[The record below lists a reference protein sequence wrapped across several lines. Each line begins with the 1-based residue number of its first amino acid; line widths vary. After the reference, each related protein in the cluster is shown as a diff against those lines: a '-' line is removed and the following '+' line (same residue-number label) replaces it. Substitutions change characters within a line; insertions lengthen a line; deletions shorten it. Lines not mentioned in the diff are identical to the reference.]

1 MNLHRITA
9 AGALAI
15 SVAFAASAQSEE
27 APATNAPIIVTAS
40 RTGRSADEI
49 ASGVTVITADE
60 IKRSGATDV
69 VQALEKLG
77 GLYFRKSGGNPSS
90 AEVSMRGFGENSH
103 GRTLILVNGERLNSL
118 DMAAPNLLRVPFG
131 SIERI
136 EVLRGAQTILYGD
149 FAGAGVINI
158 ITRPGADKPT
168 TTVAATVGSQNTFGG
183 SVSTAGRLD
192 DALRYAVDAHWQ
204 KSDGWRKNS
213 DFETMDVRVSLGK
226 DWNARA
232 TSTLSLFYNTGDYG
246 MPGALTPAQMRANP
260 RQTTHPLDEGSS
272 QSWGLALDNSFL
284 VGEDGTLRLNV
295 AASRR
300 LIDSQ
305 NDYRAWGYWFY
316 YGSGLDS
323 LTFSPSYSDRYQI
336 AGVENRIT
344 VGADIRRDALAMNYA
359 YNPEIPLWGVANKA
373 FDLTRVSLA
382 GYVENET
389 FLSDTLSLILGAR
402 ADRIASESAVNG
414 TEMPDVNSTEHALS
428 ASVLYRPS
436 QQVKLYAQAAS
447 LYHAPFADEQVNI
460 WGPTPVVA
468 DLEPETGLN
477 QEAGAVV
484 RFAEEWETGMS
495 LYQLDLQNEI
505 VYNPLTWKN
514 ENTDDTRRR
523 GMEANLS
530 WRRPGVASLSAF
542 YTFVDAEF
550 DAGPNA
556 GKEIPL
562 VPQHVLTVHGDWS
575 VIEDLALLA
584 TFRATSNQRSGGDFR
599 NVANRLD
606 GFGVLDT
613 GVRITPSRVSGLTL
627 IFSVDNVFDKH
638 YATTGFFGSS
648 VYPANGRTWTLTAS
662 YTF

>member
-1 MNLHRITA
+1 MNLNRITA
-9 AGALAI
+9 AGAFAI
-15 SVAFAASAQSEE
+15 GVAVTAFAQTEE

-49 ASGVTVITADE
+49 ASSVTVITADE

-77 GLYFRKSGGNPSS
+77 GIYFRKSSGNPSS
-90 AEVSMRGFGENSH
+90 SEVSMRGFGENSH

-136 EVLRGAQTILYGD
+136 EVLRGSQTTLYGD
-149 FAGAGVINI
+149 YASAGVINI
-158 ITRPGADKPT
+158 ITSLGADKPT
-168 TTVAATVGSQNTFGG
+168 TTVAATAGSQNTFGG
-183 SVSTAGRLD
+183 SISTAGRLD

-204 KSDGWRKNS
+204 KSDGWRNNS
-213 DFETMDVRVSLGK
+213 DTETTDARVTLGK

-246 MPGALTPAQMRANP
+246 MPGALTYAQMRANP
-260 RQTTHPLDEGSS
+260 RQTTHPLDEGTS
-272 QSWGLALDNSFL
+272 QSWGLALDNAFL

-344 VGADIRRDALAMNYA
+344 VGADIRRDALAMNYI

-373 FDLTRVSLA
+373 FDLARVSLA

-402 ADRIASESAVNG
+402 ADRIANESSVNG
-414 TEMPDVNSTEHALS
+414 TAMPDVNSTEHALS

-436 QQVKLYAQAAS
+436 QQVKFYAQAAS

-460 WGPTPVVA
+460 WGPAPVVA
-468 DLEPETGLN
+468 DIEPETGLN

-484 RFAEEWETGMS
+484 RFAEEWETGLS
-495 LYQLDLQNEI
+495 LYQLDLKNEI
-505 VYNPLTWKN
+505 VYNPMTWKN
-514 ENTDDTRRR
+514 ENYDDTRRR

-530 WRRPGVASLSAF
+530 WSRPGVASVSAF

-556 GKEIPL
+556 GKEVPL
-562 VPQHVLTVHGDWS
+562 VPKHVLTLNGEWS
-575 VIEDLALLA
+575 VLEDLALLS
-584 TFRATSNQRSGGDFR
+584 TFRATSNQRSGSDF
-599 NVANRLD
+599 ANAMDNLD
-606 GFGVLDT
+606 GVGVFDV
-613 GVRITPSRVSGLTL
+613 GVRVTPSRVKGLQLTFG
-627 IFSVDNVFDKH
+627 IDNVFDKN
-638 YATTGFFGSS
+638 YATSGFSGSS
-648 VYPANGRTWTLTAS
+648 VYPANGRTWKLTAS

>member
-9 AGALAI
+9 AGALALG
-15 SVAFAASAQSEE
+15 VAFAASAQSEE

-49 ASGVTVITADE
+49 AAGVTVITADD

-77 GLYFRKSGGNPSS
+77 GIYFRKLGGNPSS
-90 AEVSMRGFGENSH
+90 SEVSMRGFGENSH

-136 EVLRGAQTILYGD
+136 EVLHGAQTILYGD
-149 FAGAGVINI
+149 NAGAGVINI
-158 ITRPGADKPT
+158 ITRPGADKQT
-168 TTVAATVGSQNTFGG
+168 TTVSAAVGSENTFDGAIG
-183 SVSTAGRLD
+183 TAGRLD
-192 DALRYAVDAHWQ
+192 NTLRYAVDANWR
-204 KSDGWRKNS
+204 KSDGWRKNG
-213 DFETMDVRVSLGK
+213 DFETTDARVSLGK

-232 TSTLSLFYNTGDYG
+232 TSTLSLFYNTSDYG
-246 MPGALTPAQMRANP
+246 MPGALTYPQMWANP
-260 RQTTHPLDEGSS
+260 KQSTHPLDEGSS
-272 QSWGLALDNSFL
+272 QSWGLALDNAVL
-284 VGEDGTLRLNV
+284 IGEEGRLRLNV

-316 YGSGLDS
+316 YGSGLDR
-323 LTFSPSYSDRYQI
+323 LTFSPSYSDRYVI

-344 VGADIRRDALAMNYA
+344 VGADIRHDDLAMNYA

-373 FDLTRVSLA
+373 FDLTRFSLA

-389 FLSDTLSLILGAR
+389 VLSDTLSLILGAR
-402 ADRIASESAVNG
+402 ADRIANESSVNG
-414 TEMPDVNSTEHALS
+414 TELPDVTATEHALS
-428 ASVLYRPS
+428 ASALYRPS
-436 QQVKLYAQAAS
+436 QQVKFYAQAAS

-468 DLEPETGLN
+468 SLKPETGLN
-477 QEAGAVV
+477 QEVGAVV
-484 RFAEEWETGMS
+484 RLTEEWEVGMS

-505 VYNPLTWKN
+505 VYNPLTWRN
-514 ENTDDTRRR
+514 DNYDDTRRR

-530 WRRPGVASLSAF
+530 WRRPGVASVSAF
-542 YTFVDAEF
+542 YTFVNAEF

-556 GKEIPL
+556 GNEIPL
-562 VPQHVLTVHGDWS
+562 VPKHVLTVHGDWS
-575 VIEDLALLA
+575 IIEDLALFSTL
-584 TFRATSNQRSGGDFR
+584 RATSNQRSGSDFR

-613 GVRITPSRVSGLTL
+613 GIRITPSRVSGLTL
-627 IFSVDNVFDKH
+627 ILGVDNVFDKH
-638 YATTGFFGSS
+638 YATTGFFGNS
-648 VYPANGRTWTLTAS
+648 VYPANGRTWKLSAS